1 MNKKK
6 YPWEKDIVSVS
17 KTGTGDYGT
26 GGTPSNAK
34 PNYTP
39 YTPTTTP
46 TTPTTPTTGT
56 PEFKFSKQDQY
67 DAAMDT
73 YLNAPFKY
81 DEFKYNLEADPF
93 YQQLS
98 NRYQKQAQLGM
109 EDAIGRAAALTGGY
123 GNSYAMSLGQQ
134 AYYDK
139 MDELNDVAIGL
150 YQNAYN
156 MYRDKRNDAY
166 TNWKDTKTDAYNKL
180 GILGAEKQDE
190 YTQYLI
196 DNGIVD
202 DDGNLDATEILAEWN
217 KIGALVN
224 NVYNEAG
231 GGDEGMNAVTDK
243 LYDLG
248 YTEEDI
254 LNFMLLFDNK

>member
-34 PNYTP
+34 PNYSGTRDNSVVK
-39 YTPTTTP
+39 P
-46 TTPTTPTTGT
+46 TTPPTTT

-166 TNWKDTKTDAYNKL
+166 TDWKDTKTNAYNKL
-180 GILGAEKQDE
+180 GILDAEKQNE
-190 YTQYLI
+190 YAQYLI
-196 DNGIVD
+196 DNGIVSD
-202 DDGNLDATEILAEWN
+202 EEEALDMAREWE
-217 KIGALVN
+217 KIGAKMKTFDDA
-224 NVYNEAG
+224 NELTKWLQ
-231 GGDEGMNAVTDK
+231 DM
-243 LYDLG
+243 G
-248 YTEEDI
+248 YTQEERDSLI
-254 LNFMLLFDNK
+254 AMYVVEIESQKNK

>member
-1 MNKKK
+1 
-6 YPWEKDIVSVS
+6 
-17 KTGTGDYGT
+17 
-26 GGTPSNAK
+26 
-34 PNYTP
+34 
-39 YTPTTTP
+39 
-46 TTPTTPTTGT
+46 
-56 PEFKFSKQDQY
+56 
-67 DAAMDT
+67 
-73 YLNAPFKY
+73 
-81 DEFKYNLEADPF
+81 
-93 YQQLS
+93 
-98 NRYQKQAQLGM
+98 
-109 EDAIGRAAALTGGY
+109 
-123 GNSYAMSLGQQ
+123 
-134 AYYDK
+134 
-139 MDELNDVAIGL
+139 
-150 YQNAYN
+150 

-166 TNWKDTKTDAYNKL
+166 TDWKDTKTNAYNKL

-190 YTQYLI
+190 YSQYLI

-254 LNFMLLFDNK
+254 LNFMLLFGNK